1 MYVKPV
7 HILLFL
13 LLPFT
18 KETAR
23 AQPDSGN
30 SIAPRRVLAG
40 DTVVRLNREGVNSI
54 RFDGIRRRTP
64 LETTTKPDFLMR
76 FDETLPKVEKEDTVR
91 LTLKPYNIF
100 NTGYKYASEDSLQIR
115 NYLDPGWEGGSS
127 SVSFGIGFVFI
138 FDAERTLRRIFWKSE
153 RARRRNAKR
162 AYVIR
167 DY

>member
-1 MYVKPV
+1 MFAKPA

-13 LLPFT
+13 LLLLT
-18 KETAR
+18 GEAANAR
-23 AQPDSGN
+23 PDGSD
-30 SIAPRRVLAG
+30 SIAPLRVLDG
-40 DTVVRLNREGVNSI
+40 DTVIRLNREGVESI
-54 RFDGIRRRTP
+54 RFDGIRHRSP
-64 LETTTKPDFLMR
+64 LETTTSRDFPIY
-76 FDETLPKVEKEDTVR
+76 FDETLPKAGKEDTIR

-100 NTGYKYASEDSLQIR
+100 NTGYKYAPEDSLQIR
-115 NYLDPGWEGGSS
+115 NYLDPGWEGGDS
-127 SVSFGIGFVFI
+127 SVSSGIGLGFT